1 MTSFCMWGWVC
12 AFFKSRAMCAYWPPL
27 LFGAFATRLLFIGC
41 QQAHVLARPLREV
54 VSSSCYT
61 CICFYARTHGRPPAA
76 KISPPARALG
86 MALGLPGPVPG
97 RRPFAALTS
106 RPPPAPLS
114 IGAGNSDLT
123 VASAHFLIIL
133 PISDREPPA
142 NSVDRSC
149 GDASGSAA
157 AVARCPRL
165 TRPWIPRTWC
175 IP

>member
-1 MTSFCMWGWVC
+1 MWGMGVRRR
-12 AFFKSRAMCAYWPPL
+12 SLPTCAYWPPL

-54 VSSSCYT
+54 VSSSRAISAST
-61 CICFYARTHGRPPAA
+61 HARTNARPPAA
-76 KISPPARALG
+76 KTSPPARALG

-97 RRPFAALTS
+97 RGPFAALTS

-142 NSVDRSC
+142 WANSVDRSC

-165 TRPWIPRTWC
+165 TRPWMPRTWY

>member
-1 MTSFCMWGWVC
+1 M
-12 AFFKSRAMCAYWPPL
+12 SRAMCAYWPPL

-41 QQAHVLARPLREV
+41 QQAHLLARPLREV
-54 VSSSCYT
+54 VSSSRAISAST
-61 CICFYARTHGRPPAA
+61 HARTGCSPP
-76 KISPPARALG
+76 KSPLLPARALG

-97 RRPFAALTS
+97 RGPFAALTS

-165 TRPWIPRTWC
+165 TRPWMPRTWY

>member
-1 MTSFCMWGWVC
+1 MRGWVC
-12 AFFKSRAMCAYWPPL
+12 AFFMSRAMCAYWPPL
-27 LFGAFATRLLFIGC
+27 LFGAFTTRLLFIGC
-41 QQAHVLARPLREV
+41 QQAHLLARPLREV
-54 VSSSCYT
+54 VCSSRAISAST
-61 CICFYARTHGRPPAA
+61 HARTGDRPPP
-76 KISPPARALG
+76 KSPLLPAPSLG

-97 RRPFAALTS
+97 RGPFAALTS

-114 IGAGNSDLT
+114 IGVGNSDLT

-165 TRPWIPRTWC
+165 TRPWMPRTWY